1 MVRPTEEEKDLQKLN
16 SLQDSQFRPEFTQ
29 QMKTLRQRVFKRVK
43 PKMLNQMNI
52 TGDSLL
58 QLAIAYT
65 EAINTG
71 GVPCIE
77 SAWTSVCK
85 SECKKAAQDALQL
98 YKGKLKECLDSKG
111 ELDDMNR
118 LYLKDLE
125 TEFRKSSVGEDVE
138 PFL

>member
-1 MVRPTEEEKDLQKLN
+1 
-16 SLQDSQFRPEFTQ
+16 
-29 QMKTLRQRVFKRVK
+29 MKTLRQRVFKRVK

-58 QLAIAYT
+58 QLALAYT

-85 SECKKAAQDALQL
+85 SECQKAAQDALTT
-98 YKGKLKECLDSKG
+98 YKKKLKECLDNNANG
-111 ELDDMNR
+111 QLEETNR
-118 LYLKDLE
+118 TLLKELE
-125 TEFRKSSVGEDVE
+125 TEFQKGSVGEDAE
-138 PFL
+138 PFLQQLQKEAAQCFKQTLE